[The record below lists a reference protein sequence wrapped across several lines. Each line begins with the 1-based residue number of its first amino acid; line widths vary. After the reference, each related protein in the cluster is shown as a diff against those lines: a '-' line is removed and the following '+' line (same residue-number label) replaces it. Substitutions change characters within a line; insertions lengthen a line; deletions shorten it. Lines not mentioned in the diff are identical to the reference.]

1 MPPSKSEKKDEE
13 SVKAMA
19 DLLRRGA
26 TLTNL
31 ACPACSS
38 PLFRLKN
45 GDLWCARCKKKVIV
59 VKEGEEPF
67 QATSPLILS
76 ELENTLLT
84 KIQQI
89 QKQIREETD
98 VEKLQKLNNV
108 LSSLLENLE
117 RLRKTKGT

>member
-1 MPPSKSEKKDEE
+1 MPPSKSKEKNEE

-31 ACPACSS
+31 ACPACAS

-45 GDLWCARCKKKVIV
+45 GDLWCARCEKKVIV
-59 VKEGEEPF
+59 VKEGEEPL

-76 ELENTLLT
+76 ELETTLLT

-89 QKQIREETD
+89 QRQIQEETD

-108 LSSLLENLE
+108 LSSLLGNLE
-117 RLRKTKGT
+117 KLSKTKGA